1 MEVFILEVNIWE
13 IPKFCHIIWGIDI
26 LFEKLSPEIGGWIW
40 ETPFAHYAGLVQSGK
55 VGKSQGKLGNSSG
68 AQGEKYRLK
77 FESQWISNLEYF
89 SFYGFNSFEVFL
101 SFDRGN
107 KN

>member
-1 MEVFILEVNIWE
+1 MEVFILEVNISE

-55 VGKSQGKLGNSSG
+55 VGKKAVVFSKVREGQEKSGKVREFFWSSG
-68 AQGEKYRLK
+68 REV
-77 FESQWISNLEYF
+77 
-89 SFYGFNSFEVFL
+89 SFEIWESVNF
-101 SFDRGN
+101 
-107 KN
+107 